1 VGIETAEWLVGEEH
15 DDMAFAWLGFALRA
29 LGAAPQETS
38 RGVAGSQE
46 ISEWT
51 VDLPKGRITVTAETY
66 IGLIVAGPKTAV
78 DQVRQA
84 YEATTA
90 R

>member
-1 VGIETAEWLVGEEH
+1 MEAAEWRVGEEH
-15 DDMAFAWLGFALRA
+15 DELVFARLGLALRA
-29 LGAAPQETS
+29 LGAAPPESTW
-38 RGVAGSQE
+38 GVAGSQE

-51 VDLPKGRITVTAETY
+51 VDLPKGRVTVTAETY
-66 IGLIVAGPKTAV
+66 IGLTVAGPKAAV

-84 YEATTA
+84 YDATTA

>member
-1 VGIETAEWLVGEEH
+1 MDTAEWLVGEEY
-15 DDMAFAWLGFALRA
+15 DDLAFARLGLALRS
-29 LGAAPQETS
+29 LGTTPQESTW
-38 RGVAGSQE
+38 GIAGSQE

-51 VDLPKGRITVTAETY
+51 IDLPEGRILVKAETY
-66 IGLIVAGPKTAV
+66 IGLTVAGPKTAV
-78 DQVRQA
+78 DHVRQA

>member
-1 VGIETAEWLVGEEH
+1 MDTAEWLVGEEH
-15 DDMAFAWLGFALRA
+15 DDLAFARLGLALRS
-29 LGAAPQETS
+29 LGTTPQEPI
-38 RGVAGSQE
+38 RGLAGSQE

-51 VDLPKGRITVTAETY
+51 IDLTEGRIAVRAETY
-66 IGLIVAGPKTAV
+66 IGLTVAGPQAAV
-78 DQVRQA
+78 DRVRQA